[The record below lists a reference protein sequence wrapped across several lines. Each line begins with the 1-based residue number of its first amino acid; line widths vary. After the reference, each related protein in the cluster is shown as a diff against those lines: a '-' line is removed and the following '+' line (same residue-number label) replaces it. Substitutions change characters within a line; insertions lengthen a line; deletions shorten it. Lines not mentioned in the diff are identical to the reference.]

1 MKFETWTFAAG
12 LLVLT
17 AACSAPASDTSAGT
31 EPASVVT
38 SETVDK
44 ITPVDLSE
52 VSAGAYSLEK
62 THAFLTFKVGHSG
75 GISQYRVN
83 FTDFD
88 AKLDFNPED
97 PAASTLVATVNP
109 LGVETNYPGDY
120 KAGHAD
126 SQWSSWNEDVARDP
140 KWLNADAHPEIKFE
154 ATSAV
159 MTGESTGDVTG
170 DLTFLGQT
178 KPVTLS
184 VTYNGVAN
192 PPWFGERDL
201 IGFNAETVITRS
213 EWGMGAYI
221 PGITDDVTVSFSGE
235 FLQDE

>member
-1 MKFETWTFAAG
+1 MKIETWTFAAS
-12 LLVLT
+12 LMVLT
-17 AACSAPASDTSAGT
+17 AACSAPTSDTSAGT
-31 EPASVVT
+31 EPATVIT
-38 SETVDK
+38 SDAAGK
-44 ITPVDLSE
+44 ITPIDLSE

-88 AKLDFNPED
+88 AKLDFKPED
-97 PAASTLVATVNP
+97 PTASTLIATINP

-140 KWLNADAHPEIKFE
+140 KWLNADTNPEISFE
-154 ATSAV
+154 ATSTV
-159 MTGESTGDVTG
+159 MTSSNSGDVTG

-184 VTYNGVAN
+184 VTYNGFAN
-192 PPWFGERDL
+192 APWFGERDL
-201 IGFNAETVITRS
+201 IGFNAETVIKRS
-213 EWGMGAYI
+213 EWGMGAYL
-221 PGITDDVTVSFSGE
+221 PAITDDVTVTFSGE
-235 FLQDE
+235 FLKDE